1 MIKFISLCL
10 ISFSLININ
19 NKRSG
24 DTMNKCDKKSSFESC
39 IKLREKVKILN
50 LKCEDILQE
59 KNDEKEKTE
68 KSFNSNFFFKE
79 LIKPKFSNLINI
91 RETNNYVKKINKK
104 DKVKL
109 MNLVKS
115 LKDIDSD
122 F

>member
-10 ISFSLININ
+10 ISFSLIIIN

-24 DTMNKCDKKSSFESC
+24 DTMNKYDKKSSFESC

-59 KNDEKEKTE
+59 KNEI
-68 KSFNSNFFFKE
+68 
-79 LIKPKFSNLINI
+79 IKPKFSNVINI

>member
-1 MIKFISLCL
+1 
-10 ISFSLININ
+10 
-19 NKRSG
+19 
-24 DTMNKCDKKSSFESC
+24 MNKYDKKSSFESC

-79 LIKPKFSNLINI
+79 LIKPNFSNVINI

-115 LKDIDSD
+115 LKDIHSD